1 MKHLIAVFLLLPA
14 VAVQA
19 QEEST
24 PWTGSAALGLLAT
37 SGNSET
43 TNANLSLGLNYD
55 LDRWHHAFGAAA
67 AGADTSGTTTA
78 ERYKANYK
86 AKYDFT
92 EFDYVFGLLAYE
104 KDKFSGYDQQTTE
117 AIGYGRRIIN
127 QDNQVLNL
135 EAGAGFK
142 QNDLRD
148 NTSEDSAIV
157 RIGGDYLWK
166 FSDTARFTQVLAIE
180 RGSDNTYLESI
191 SAVKATLLDD
201 LGLVFS
207 YTIKNNSDVPV
218 GSEKRDTFTAISLEY
233 GF

>member
-1 MKHLIAVFLLLPA
+1 MKNFFVMLILVSA
-14 VAVQA
+14 VAQA

-24 PWTGSAALGLLAT
+24 PWSGSAALGILAT
-37 SGNSET
+37 SGNSDT
-43 TNANLSLGLNYD
+43 MNANLDLGLNYD
-55 LDRWHHAFGAAA
+55 VDKWHHTFGAAA
-67 AGADTSGTTTA
+67 AGADSNSVTTA
-78 ERYKANYK
+78 ERYKVGYK

-92 EFDYVFGLLAYE
+92 EFDYVFGLLSYE

-127 QDNQVLNL
+127 EDKQVLNL

-142 QNDLRD
+142 QNELRN

-157 RIGGDYLWK
+157 RLGGDYLWK
-166 FSDTARFTQVLAIE
+166 FSETAQFTQVLAIE
-180 RGSDNTYLESI
+180 RGSDNTYAESI
-191 SAVKATLLDD
+191 SAVKATLMEN

-207 YTIKNNSDVPV
+207 YTIKNNSEVPA
-218 GSEKRDTFTAISLEY
+218 GSEKSDTFTAISLEY